1 MNATG
6 KYGRA
11 KIQFIDNV
19 ENLIPYAKGGSA
31 TWFFAKR
38 DPKAYV
44 YQAHVYVQEGDVVVL
59 YNGEETKFGLVL
71 DYTAEPAAGAYH
83 IVSKFDFGDTFD
95 EEKRVARRERLL
107 KYMEA
112 RLQQVQQLRKFEEA
126 AAGDDEMR
134 KLLDEYRAS
143 AGLSGDVGL

>member
-6 KYGRA
+6 KYGQA
-11 KIQFIDNV
+11 KVQFIDNV

-31 TWFFAKR
+31 ARFFAKK
-38 DPKAYV
+38 DPKTYI
-44 YQAHVYVQEGDVVVL
+44 YPAHVYVQEGDVVVL
-59 YNGEETKFGLVL
+59 YNGEEIKFGLIQG
-71 DYTAEPAAGAYH
+71 YTAEPAAGAYH
-83 IVSKFDFGDTFD
+83 IVSKFDFDDTFA

-126 AAGDDEMR
+126 AAGDDKMR

-143 AGLSGDVGL
+143 AGLSDNVEL

>member
-6 KYGRA
+6 KYGQA
-11 KIQFIDNV
+11 KVQFIDNV

-31 TWFFAKR
+31 TRFFAKK
-38 DPKAYV
+38 DPKIYV
-44 YQAHVYVQEGDVVVL
+44 YPAHVYVQEGDVVVL
-59 YNGEETKFGLVL
+59 YNGDEIKYGLVQG
-71 DYTAEPAAGAYH
+71 YTSELAGGAYH
-83 IVSKFDFGDTFD
+83 IVSKFDFGDTFA

-112 RLQQVQQLRKFEEA
+112 RLQQVQLLRKFEEA
-126 AAGDDEMR
+126 AAADDEMR

-143 AGLSGDVGL
+143 AGLSGNVEL

>member
-6 KYGRA
+6 KYGQV
-11 KIQFIDNV
+11 KVQFIDNV

-31 TWFFAKR
+31 ARFFAKR
-38 DPKAYV
+38 DPKAHV
-44 YQAHVYVQEGDVVVL
+44 YPAHVFVYDGDVVVL
-59 YNGEETKFGLVL
+59 YNGDEIKFGLVL
-71 DYTAEPAAGAYH
+71 GYTPEPAAGAYH
-83 IVSKFDFGDTFD
+83 IMSKFDVGDTFV
-95 EEKRVARRERLL
+95 EEKRAARRERLL
-107 KYMEA
+107 EYMEA

-143 AGLSGDVGL
+143 AGLSGNVEL